1 MGLIRMAQ
9 SVVGAVVQSATG
21 VISDQ
26 WKEYFYCDAMPS
38 DVLVKRGI
46 RKSSGNFNRGSDN
59 IITNGSGIAVAY
71 GQCMIIVDQGKIV
84 EVCAEAGE
92 FTYDASSEPSIFTGN
107 LGSALYQTFELI
119 GKRFTYGAD
128 PGKDQRVYYFNT
140 KEIMDN
146 KFGTPNPIPF
156 RVVDSKIGLDRDVDI
171 RCSGVYSFRIAD
183 PLLFYTNVCGNVE
196 RDYTIDNIETQLK
209 TEFVNA
215 LAPALGK
222 LVNLELRPSQ
232 LTAHYT
238 EITEAMNEQLTREWG
253 QKRGLEVVSIA
264 LNPIVLSEE
273 DSERIK
279 AAQDAAVYSNPA
291 MAAATISQATAEA
304 MKDAAKNEAGAMNG
318 FIGMGMAMNNG
329 GATAAGLFQ
338 QAAQQQG
345 AQMAQP
351 SPGPVHNPQF
361 EEAATAPKEE
371 APVAEPVAAEANGWT
386 CPECGAV
393 NDNNFCVNCGTKRPE
408 AVKKCLGCG
417 FTPADQNNLPNFCP
431 QCGRKFGE

>member
-59 IITNGSGIAVAY
+59 IITNGSGIAVAD

-345 AQMAQP
+345 AQMAQVE
-351 SPGPVHNPQF
+351 PGPVNNPQF
-361 EEAATAPKEE
+361 QETVTPAEEKTAEEPAAT
-371 APVAEPVAAEANGWT
+371 EANYWT

-393 NDNNFCVNCGTKRPE
+393 NDNNFCVNCGTKRPLLI
-408 AVKKCLGCG
+408 KKCLDCG